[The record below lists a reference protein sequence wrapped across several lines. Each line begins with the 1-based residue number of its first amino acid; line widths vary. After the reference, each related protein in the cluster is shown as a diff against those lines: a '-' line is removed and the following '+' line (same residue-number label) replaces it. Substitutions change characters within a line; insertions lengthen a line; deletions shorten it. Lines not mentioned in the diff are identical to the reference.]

1 MATLSMALPSILPSS
16 REQLV
21 QRVLMA
27 ALLLVCITSDAFLA
41 QEEFMKDYK
50 LFRHL
55 VDSGAHG
62 AVSFCCYGIFLCQC
76 ERGCLTA
83 RRTSSLLPMTTSTAA
98 ANSPND
104 NDNERDGAPTS
115 SSITSQPWARFIG
128 RCALA
133 GVTASLLDV
142 DHFIAAGSFSISGAT
157 HLKHRPFG
165 HAVTFIVAV
174 AATVWSC
181 SSKRSPQV
189 CRRRVCFVVIALLS
203 HQLRDGMR
211 LGLWFWPLGSTPP
224 IEYIL
229 YLLLEE
235 VLPFA
240 MAWWQLR
247 ADGKTETQE
256 FEAVAQH
263 PDHDE
268 ADDGDAGAELR
279 SITIHTSVPARE

>member
-1 MATLSMALPSILPSS
+1 MALPNILPAS
-16 REQLV
+16 REQLL
-21 QRVLMA
+21 QRVLMV
-27 ALLLVCITSDAFLA
+27 ALMLVCVTSDAFLA

-62 AVSFCCYGIFLCQC
+62 AVSFCCYGIYLCQC
-76 ERGCLTA
+76 ER
-83 RRTSSLLPMTTSTAA
+83 
-98 ANSPND
+98 
-104 NDNERDGAPTS
+104 
-115 SSITSQPWARFIG
+115 
-128 RCALA
+128 
-133 GVTASLLDV
+133 VTASLLDV

-174 AATVWSC
+174 IATVWSC
-181 SSKRSPQV
+181 SSKRTLQAR
-189 CRRRVCFVVIALLS
+189 RRRVCFVIIALLS

-224 IEYIL
+224 IEYLL

-235 VLPFA
+235 ALPFV

-247 ADGKTETQE
+247 ADERTEPQE
-256 FEAVAQH
+256 FETVAQH
-263 PDHDE
+263 PDHEEAEDE
-268 ADDGDAGAELR
+268 DAGAELR
-279 SITIHTSVPARE
+279 SIAIRASVPARE